1 MSSAWMKI
9 IDLHN
14 KETYGDHLWIPFRW
28 TGDQTFIHDRY
39 TYVHFAIFFYIV
51 KSSIHIRLGLCEAL
65 CLASFAS
72 CSRRGR
78 TGERCT
84 ISRAGTAKS
93 LSTTIWLSLP
103 PQNEQQGGRPSVN
116 TVGTIRCWK
125 WMWIISK
132 TYIGNLHLHPAA
144 TGASSGF
151 CGCYTAIAIRTG
163 FVGATCHWYDSFRWI
178 YMAVPISGKVSGN
191 KIAIDYDWRR

>member
-51 KSSIHIRLGLCEAL
+51 KSIIHIWLGLCEAL

-125 WMWIISK
+125 WMFNHIKDIYRELAFASCGHRCLEWILWV
-132 TYIGNLHLHPAA
+132 LHRHCDQDRL
-144 TGASSGF
+144 
-151 CGCYTAIAIRTG
+151 CGCNMSLIWFLQMDIYGCADFRQG
-163 FVGATCHWYDSFRWI
+163 FWE
-178 YMAVPISGKVSGN
+178 
-191 KIAIDYDWRR
+191 